1 MPKDG
6 FYTDVEK
13 RFISVFTD
21 EFIRELR
28 FIVDISRGRAQDRA
42 SFCDQLI
49 GKISLGTEV
58 LSALGNFF
66 PASSVAFSA
75 AGLIATAAAYSFKYL
90 YEYDRNSN
98 IDEVISEAGKP
109 EIILQLLIEGVARE
123 LVKRHEFFLNHMCHP
138 DTVDLFAIVGIARIL
153 QYLSDHKSLL
163 FNSENLLKGA
173 IEGKSGAWQQGFR
186 NNKLKSTHPKI
197 ASVSAETVYG
207 YSAHMNIH
215 GQYYARKAKKTL
227 FSGEK
232 HYVKMLEHSSEKELP
247 KAGVVVL
254 RQSDIDE
261 YGYPE
266 DTISE
271 NLREH
276 LNHFA
281 PGYIMLYRV
290 DIERY
295 MQAIRRGDTALTCI
309 RYFGNKRI
317 VCRDDLS
324 GLDLSNGKFDDVD
337 FSGSILNDAL
347 MNNASFKSALLVE
360 VIANRVQASNV
371 DFSGARLSLI
381 IAADGIFEGS
391 NFNEAIIWYGK
402 FTNAILTNI
411 QFLGTDWHGSDFTRV
426 VSTTIA
432 QSTLENLSLST
443 YELLHQQNQLETS
456 LARIEGTLSEQQ
468 KSQATHVHEMQIYLS
483 QAQSEMRFE
492 LAKMNSQLVVFEE
505 KFTQDAQS
513 VSEALTALREKIA
526 DYHAQYQIISLQ
538 LREQNRVMKDIT
550 ESLSQQG
557 VSIQKIWESITQLD
571 TRFETIKQQYLN
583 LQQDIQNIS
592 AKMTEQL
599 ERIISLEQGQT
610 RLEQKI
616 EEVHTEQ
623 VTFRME
629 VLQYILSNARVSPQA
644 SIGARLQLIRKRVIE
659 DVELK
664 KDLDLYIPVRCVEGQ
679 VKAFSQPRRD
689 LEVETLKF
697 LNSEK
702 RVMLLSG
709 GAGEGKSTFNRY
721 LERKLWADFEIGKPV
736 PVFVSLPSLQN
747 PMTNLLQEYFQNEGF
762 THEEISLLQR
772 DYSFVLIL
780 DGYDEMNATPNLYTT
795 NKLERYQAKVI
806 IACRS
811 QYFAQMTQYQDFFMP
826 IHGERFLESSFQEL
840 TTVPFNEQQIDAY
853 IAKYLAADKDED
865 SPFLWDTV
873 EEYRHHINTIAGL
886 KDLVTTPFL
895 LMIAL
900 KVMPEIV
907 EKYVEVEAGTR
918 QKVTQTALYEAF
930 MRFWFR
936 RGYIQAMQHGATS
949 AWSNPMLEFQ
959 RISEELAKEMYFADV
974 MQVRFLTSEVQAGIT
989 YESQFTTYDI
999 NTVNTVDLPE
1009 VYLEEHVMRLL
1020 YVPDAQTPDEKWRIV
1035 ARNNAGCPT
1044 FVTPKNSIIKE
1055 DTKTGWLLFS
1065 ELVKRWSLRDPS
1077 VPEHQEKLRALN
1089 YAFELLRKNTPENL
1103 DSEQR
1108 DTIFHAIFLGLSHPW
1123 EKFFDFTNPH
1133 TRQVIH
1139 GVPIKLA
1146 NRGGYTFIHAE
1157 ILGHF
1162 VTAAMAR
1169 EELTFVSPTR
1179 SKKPWDKPV
1188 APLLASQGQ
1197 FPAPPVHKTT
1207 VVHQTTINVTQKELE
1222 PKKSNCIL
1230 M

>member
-6 FYTDVEK
+6 FYTDTEK

-21 EFIRELR
+21 EFIRELK

-66 PASSVAFSA
+66 PAGGVAFSA
-75 AGLIATAAAYSFKYL
+75 AGLIVTAAAYSFKYL

-109 EIILQLLIEGVARE
+109 EIILQLMIEGVARE
-123 LVKRHEFFLNHMCHP
+123 LVRRHEFFLNHMCHP
-138 DTVDLFAIVGIARIL
+138 DAVDLFAIVGIARIL
-153 QYLSDHKSLL
+153 QYLSDHKNLS

-186 NNKLKSTHPKI
+186 NNKLKSIHFKI
-197 ASVSAETVYG
+197 SSVSAETVYA
-207 YSAHMNIH
+207 YSAHMNGH

-227 FSGEK
+227 FSREK
-232 HYVKMLEHSSEKELP
+232 HYVKMIEHSSEKEFP
-247 KAGVVVL
+247 KAGVMIL
-254 RQSDIDE
+254 RQSDIDN

-266 DTISE
+266 ITISE

-276 LNHFA
+276 LNYFS
-281 PGYIMLYRV
+281 PGYVVLYRA

-295 MQAIRRGDTALTCI
+295 MQTTRQGDTTTLI
-309 RYFGNKRI
+309 HYFGNKRVI
-317 VCRDDLS
+317 CRDDLS
-324 GLDLSNGKFDDVD
+324 GLDLSNGQFDDVD
-337 FSGSILNDAL
+337 FSGSILNNAIL
-347 MNNASFKSALLVE
+347 NNASFKNSLLVE
-360 VIANRVQASNV
+360 VIANRVQAINV
-371 DFSGARLSLI
+371 DFGNARLSLI
-381 IAADGIFEGS
+381 IAVDGAFEGS
-391 NFNEAIIWYGK
+391 NFNEAIVWYGK
-402 FTNAILTNI
+402 FVGANLTNI

-456 LARIEGTLSEQQ
+456 LTRIEGTLSEQQ
-468 KSQATHVHEMQIYLS
+468 KYQATHVHEMQISLS
-483 QAQSEMRFE
+483 QIQSEMRFE

-513 VSEALTALREKIA
+513 VAEALTALREKIA
-526 DYHAQYQIISLQ
+526 DYHEQYQIISLQ
-538 LREQNRVMKDIT
+538 LKEQDKTVKHII

-557 VSIQKIWESITQLD
+557 VSIQRTWESITELD
-571 TRFETIKQQYLN
+571 SKFETIKQQYLN
-583 LQQDIQNIS
+583 LQQDIQTIS
-592 AKMTEQL
+592 TKMSEQL
-599 ERIISLEQGQT
+599 ERIISLEQGQV
-610 RLEQKI
+610 RLEHKV
-616 EEVHTEQ
+616 EEVHAEQ
-623 VTFRME
+623 IAFRME
-629 VLQYILSNARVSPQA
+629 ILQHILSNARISPKA
-644 SIGARLQLIRKRVIE
+644 SIETRLQLIRKRVIE
-659 DVELK
+659 DTELK
-664 KDLDLYIPVRCVEGQ
+664 KDLDLYIPVRCVQGQ

-689 LEVETLKF
+689 LEDETLKF
-697 LNSEK
+697 LASEK

-721 LERKLWADFEIGKPV
+721 LERKLWVDFEVGKSV
-736 PVFVSLPSLQN
+736 PIFASLPSLQN

-780 DGYDEMNATPNLYTT
+780 DGYDEMNATPKLYTT
-795 NKLERYQAKVI
+795 NNLERYQVKVI
-806 IACRS
+806 ISCRS
-811 QYFAQMTQYQDFFMP
+811 QYFAQMMQYQDFFMP

-853 IAKYLAADKDED
+853 IAKYLAADKEED
-865 SPFLWDTV
+865 SPLLWDTV
-873 EEYRHHINTIAGL
+873 EGYRHHINAISGL

-949 AWSNPMLEFQ
+949 AWSNPTLEFQ
-959 RISEELAKEMYFADV
+959 RTSEELAKEMYFSDV

-989 YESQFTTYDI
+989 YESQFSTYDI
-999 NTVNTVDLPE
+999 NTVGAADLPE

-1020 YVPDAQTPDEKWRIV
+1020 FVRDAETPDERWRIV
-1035 ARNNAGCPT
+1035 ARNNAGSPT
-1044 FVTPKNSIIKE
+1044 FVTPKNALAKE
-1055 DTKTGWLLFS
+1055 STKTGWLLFS

-1077 VPEHQEKLRALN
+1077 VLAHQEKLKALN
-1089 YAFELLRKNTPENL
+1089 YAFELLRKNTPETL
-1103 DSEQR
+1103 DAKQR
-1108 DTIFHAIFLGLSHPW
+1108 DIIFHAILLGLTHPW
-1123 EKFFDFTNPH
+1123 ERFFDFTNPH
-1133 TRQVIH
+1133 TRQIIH
-1139 GVPIKLA
+1139 GVPVKLA
-1146 NRGGYTFIHAE
+1146 NKGGYTFIHAE
-1157 ILGHF
+1157 ILSHF
-1162 VTAAMAR
+1162 STAAMVR
-1169 EELTFVSPTR
+1169 EESLLASPTR

-1197 FPAPPVHKTT
+1197 FQAPPVHKTT
-1207 VVHQTTINVTQKELE
+1207 VVHQTTTIHVTQKEPE
-1222 PKKSNCIL
+1222 PKSKCII